1 MKPAFHSTKSACIFA
16 HRFAAVAIF
25 LLMLMVPVRAA
36 AQAAPRI
43 IGRVEGD
50 DFAIE
55 ADPGSPAAA
64 IPTIAG
70 QMLSGAHVKVNGG
83 QARVSLDSGGSISVC
98 GASRFQVIS
107 SNGAITIVLEYG
119 ELDLHFDAA
128 AANVVIYTPLIVA
141 TPLSIGGGERETFVG
156 LARSGDMC
164 LRSPHGAARI
174 EQQLSG
180 QSLLVPQLG
189 EISLSGGQVLA
200 LKSPNGQCAC
210 VVEEARLHAKR
221 PASSAPVTSETMGAV
236 ASSTAKHESAAPVQP
251 MRAPAQPS
259 QQPLQAA
266 PQIPIAAPAPSP
278 GIATAAQS
286 DPTPPPVLFTG
297 PPVQQPPQAPRAT
310 APAEP
315 PETLAEN
322 EVPIYKVLV
331 PPLTFDAFNPA
342 PPPNPDPET
351 IVLVRSVRVQQDVVF
366 HDRVEGKGNQAAAV
380 VSDSP
385 ANSSVQQPSRGF
397 FASIGHFFHRIF
409 S

>member
-1 MKPAFHSTKSACIFA
+1 MKPAFHSAKGACVFA
-16 HRFAAVAIF
+16 HRFAAAAIF
-25 LLMLMVPVRAA
+25 LLVLMVPARAA

-55 ADPGSPAAA
+55 ADPGSPA

-98 GASRFQVIS
+98 GAARFQVLS
-107 SNGAITIVLEYG
+107 SNGAITVVLEYG
-119 ELDLHFDAA
+119 ELDLHFDA

-210 VVEEARLHAKR
+210 VVEEARLRAKR

-251 MRAPAQPS
+251 MRAPAHPPA

-297 PPVQQPPQAPRAT
+297 PPVQQPPQAPRTAAAAEPPP
-310 APAEP
+310 APAE
-315 PETLAEN
+315 N
-322 EVPIYKVLV
+322 QVPIYKVLV

-380 VSDSP
+380 AGDNS
-385 ANSSVQQPSRGF
+385 ANSGAQQPSRGF
-397 FASIGHFFHRIF
+397 FGSIGHFFRHIF
-409 S
+409 G